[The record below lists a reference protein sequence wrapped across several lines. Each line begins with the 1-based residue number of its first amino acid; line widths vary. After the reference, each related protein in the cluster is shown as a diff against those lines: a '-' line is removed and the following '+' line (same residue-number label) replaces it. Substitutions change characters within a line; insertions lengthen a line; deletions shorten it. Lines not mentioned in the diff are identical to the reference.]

1 MSGTNCRV
9 DTSVNEQSRPRETYW
24 VFEKADDCRDA
35 GGRATQDAK
44 ADDCGDAGGTIPR
57 MESVESSREQRPRA
71 TQDAKADDCRDAGGR
86 ATQDAKAENDA

>member
-44 ADDCGDAGGTIPR
+44 AENEVWAKKSDFEIGYKRKRRPKGG
-57 MESVESSREQRPRA
+57 E
-71 TQDAKADDCRDAGGR
+71 
-86 ATQDAKAENDA
+86 